1 MAYYEKSPSNLSRT
15 ITVRCTRTQHKTWT
29 ENARMCG
36 LSLNSYVRIACTYL
50 ATKETNAG
58 VARFY
63 NLASQEIESD
73 TDTESD

>member
-1 MAYYEKSPSNLSRT
+1 MAYYDKSPTNLNRT
-15 ITVRCTRTQHKTWT
+15 ITVRCTKTQHKIWS
-29 ENARMCG
+29 ENARKCG

-63 NLASQEIESD
+63 NLASQEIPADSDEESD
-73 TDTESD
+73 

>member
-1 MAYYEKSPSNLSRT
+1 MAYYDKSPTNLTRT
-15 ITVRCTRTQHKTWT
+15 ITVRCTRSQHKAWT
-29 ENARMCG
+29 ENARKCG

-63 NLASQEIESD
+63 NLASEEISSDDESG
-73 TDTESD
+73 SD